1 MSLLGFEDV
10 MKADPSA
17 MAKAVA
23 DWTEMA
29 RKYQGV
35 QQRLETEVLPVTGG
49 QNLWFGSTAS
59 AANLHISMTRQ
70 QSVDAQTEAKAV
82 ASIIKDAQGDFES
95 AQKKLKQAVTDAQA
109 DGMKVTGTGN
119 VLFDVGALSK
129 EERDYYHHDPDYQ
142 QSRHEAAG
150 QWSRKITIFLEE
162 ATAAD
167 QRAALQLRRAAK
179 VGDPLDQF
187 NGQAVGGGD
196 EADGRRAAELAAR
209 LKDGKTLSPEELA
222 ELNNLM
228 KANSGSPV
236 YGQTLLNA
244 LGPEGTL
251 LLADELEVRLNDR
264 GGKLKGEY
272 GELQTNLANTIAG
285 ATRDPNTKF
294 YQDFRKGLQEAG
306 VKNINARHFG
316 GKTEPIYGYQTLATL
331 LQHGNA
337 GYGKEFLND
346 LGTDVLAAER
356 ADKNRWSAHQFNGPR
371 PDLVYDPVD
380 GVLKLMGQNPDA
392 ATMFLDPKSPGAE
405 DRLKYLL
412 RDREW
417 PTTYTNTLFGP
428 PMNDKGTHQEGLA
441 AAIEAAST
449 GDVPGDNA
457 HNGGPHTPAQA
468 RVMQGVIDALDG
480 GGKGSEIHDDLKMPI
495 ANALSDYV
503 DDTHNMLSDHQPVK
517 GRDGTWELNG
527 EGHLGGSPDHLIRV
541 MRGVSDEPEAYATL
555 YNAER
560 AKAAE
565 VLGTISADPRL
576 SPEDREIPARQVGS
590 ALGAFDAIRSDVILD
605 DKDDRMEWAEKTG
618 EFASSMNG
626 TVTGF
631 IPEVGDVAG
640 ALVDAG
646 ISNWVD
652 NVKEDAQNEGNT
664 KNSDTHFAARTQAQD
679 MAEAWGRANNLPEDS
694 KTTNAVSTELT
705 TGHTTGNLNAMIAL
719 GRNGQ
724 Q

>member
-17 MAKAVA
+17 MARAVA

-59 AANLHISMTRQ
+59 AANLHISTTRQ

-95 AQKKLKQAVTDAQA
+95 AQKKLKQTVTDAQA

-150 QWSRKITIFLEE
+150 QWSRKITVFLEE

-306 VKNINARHFG
+306 VKNLNARNFG
-316 GKTEPIYGYQTLATL
+316 GKSEPIYGYQTLATL

-346 LGTDVLAAER
+346 LGTDIVDAER
-356 ADKNRWSAHQFNGPR
+356 KDKNRWSAHQFNGPR

-417 PTTYTNTLFGP
+417 PTTYTNTLYGAP
-428 PMNDKGTHQEGLA
+428 ITDKDTHQAGLA
-441 AAIEAAST
+441 AALEAAAT
-449 GDVPGDNA
+449 GDVPGDGT
-457 HNGGPHTPAQA
+457 HTGGPHTPAQA
-468 RVMQGVIDALDG
+468 RVMQGAIDALDG
-480 GGKGSEIHDDLKMPI
+480 DGKGSEIHDDLKMPL

-503 DDTHNMLSDHQPVK
+503 DDTHLILSEDVSNIQHN
-517 GRDGTWELNG
+517 GAWEKNG
-527 EGHLGGSPDHLIRV
+527 EGHLGGSSDHIVRV
-541 MRGVSDEPEAYATL
+541 MRGVADDPEAYATL
-555 YNAER
+555 YAAER
-560 AKAAE
+560 AKAADALA
-565 VLGTISADPRL
+565 VLPPDPQHA
-576 SPEDREIPARQVGS
+576 PEDRDIPARQVGT
-590 ALGAFDAIRSDVILD
+590 ALGAYDAIRTSVILD
-605 DKDDRMEWAEKTG
+605 EKDDRMEWAEKTG
-618 EFASSMNG
+618 EFASTVNG
-626 TVTGF
+626 SVTGF
-631 IPEVGDVAG
+631 IPEVGDIAG
-640 ALVDAG
+640 GLVDLG
-646 ISNWVD
+646 ISEWTD
-652 NVKEDAQNEGNT
+652 NIKEDAQNAGNS
-664 KNSDTHFAARTQAQD
+664 KSADAHYAALTQGKA
-679 MAEAWGRANNLPEDS
+679 MAAGWGDAHHADP
-694 KTTNAVSTELT
+694 KTTSVVSQELG
-705 TGHTTGNLNAMIAL
+705 TGHTTGHANAMSAL

-724 Q
+724 K

>member
-17 MAKAVA
+17 MAKAAA

-35 QQRLETEVLPVTGG
+35 QQRLETEVLSVTGG

-59 AANLHISMTRQ
+59 AANQHVTITRQ
-70 QSVDAQTEAKAV
+70 QSIDAQTEAKAV
-82 ASIIKDAQGDFES
+82 ASIIKDAQGDFEA
-95 AQKKLKQAVTDAQA
+95 AQKKLKQAVADAQA

-119 VLFDVGALSK
+119 VLFDVGALSPD
-129 EERDYYHHDPDYQ
+129 ERNFYHHDPDYQ

-150 QWSRKITIFLEE
+150 QWSQKIKVYLEE

-179 VGDPLDQF
+179 VGDPLNQF

-196 EADGRRAAELAAR
+196 EADGRRAADLAAR
-209 LKDGKTLSPEELA
+209 LRDRKDLSPEELA

-236 YGQTLLNA
+236 YGQTLLDA

-251 LLADELEVRLNDR
+251 LLADELELRLNDR
-264 GGKLKGEY
+264 NGKLKGEY

-356 ADKNRWSAHQFNGPR
+356 KDKNRWSAHQFNGPR
-371 PDLVYDPVD
+371 PDLVHDPVD

-405 DRLKYLL
+405 DRLTYLL

-417 PTTYTNTLFGP
+417 PTTYTNTLYSAP
-428 PMNDKGTHQEGLA
+428 IVDRTTHQDGLA
-441 AAIEAAST
+441 AALEAAAT
-449 GDVPGDNA
+449 GDVPGEGS
-457 HNGGPHTPAQA
+457 HHGGPHTPAQA
-468 RVMQGVIDALDG
+468 RVMQGAIDALDG
-480 GGKGSEIHDDLKMPI
+480 DGKGAEDIHDDLKTPL

-503 DDTHNMLSDHQPVK
+503 DDTHLILSEDVSTVQH
-517 GRDGTWELNG
+517 DGAWEKNG
-527 EGHLGGSPDHLIRV
+527 EGHLGGSSDHIIRV
-541 MRGVSDEPEAYATL
+541 MRGISDEPEAYATL

-565 VLGTISADPRL
+565 ALAVLPVDPQHAAEER
-576 SPEDREIPARQVGS
+576 DIPARQVGT
-590 ALGAFDAIRSDVILD
+590 ALGAYDAIRTSVILD
-605 DKDDRMEWAEKTG
+605 EKDDRMEWAEKTG
-618 EFASSMNG
+618 EFASTASG

-631 IPEVGDVAG
+631 IPEVGDIAG
-640 ALVDAG
+640 GLVDLG
-646 ISNWVD
+646 ISEWTD
-652 NVKEDAQNEGNT
+652 NVKEDAQNAGNS
-664 KNSDTHFAARTQAQD
+664 KSADAHYAALTQGKAMAAGWGDANHADPRATSVVAQ
-679 MAEAWGRANNLPEDS
+679 
-694 KTTNAVSTELT
+694 ELG
-705 TGHTTGNLNAMIAL
+705 TGHTTGHANAMSAL

-724 Q
+724 K

>member
-35 QQRLETEVLPVTGG
+35 QQRLDTEVLPVTGG

-59 AANLHISMTRQ
+59 AANLHITVTRQ

-95 AQKKLKQAVTDAQA
+95 AQKKLKQTVADAQA

-228 KANSGSPV
+228 KADSGSPV
-236 YGQTLLNA
+236 YGQTLLTA

-251 LLADELEVRLNDR
+251 LLADELELRLNDR
-264 GGKLKGEY
+264 DGKLKGEY
-272 GELQTNLANTIAG
+272 GELQTNLANTVAG

-316 GKTEPIYGYQTLATL
+316 GRTEPIYGYQTFATL
-331 LQHGNA
+331 LQHGSA

-371 PDLVYDPVD
+371 PDLVHDPVD

-417 PTTYTNTLFGP
+417 PTTYTNTLYSAP
-428 PMNDKGTHQEGLA
+428 ITDRTTHQDGLA
-441 AAIEAAST
+441 AALEAAAT
-449 GDVPGDNA
+449 GDVPGEGS

-468 RVMQGVIDALDG
+468 RVMQGAIDALDG
-480 GGKGSEIHDDLKMPI
+480 DGKGSEIHDDLKMPL

-503 DDTHNMLSDHQPVK
+503 DDTHNILSDHV
-517 GRDGTWELNG
+517 GSGGGGIREENGAGHLNG
-527 EGHLGGSPDHLIRV
+527 GADSLTRV
-541 MRGVSDEPEAYATL
+541 LRGVSDEPEAYALL
-555 YNAER
+555 YSAER
-560 AKAAE
+560 AKTAE
-565 VLGTISADPRL
+565 LIGGLPADPQA
-576 SPEDREIPARQVGS
+576 DRSAVDLPAQRIGT
-590 ALGAFDAIRSDVILD
+590 ALGAYDAIRTDVILD
-605 DKDDRMEWAEKTG
+605 NKDDRMEWADKTG
-618 EFASSMNG
+618 SLASAAAG
-626 TVTGF
+626 PVTGF

-640 ALVDAG
+640 SLVDLG
-646 ISNWVD
+646 IEKWAD
-652 NVKEDAQNEGNT
+652 DVKKDAQDAGN
-664 KNSDTHFAARTQAQD
+664 KEASDAHFAALNQSKEMARGWGEANGDTGGRRTDLVYSNIA
-679 MAEAWGRANNLPEDS
+679 L
-694 KTTNAVSTELT
+694 
-705 TGHTTGNLNAMIAL
+705 GHTSGHANAMSAL

>member
-35 QQRLETEVLPVTGG
+35 QQRLESEVLSVTGN
-49 QNLWFGSTAS
+49 QSLWLGYTAFT
-59 AANLHISMTRQ
+59 ANQHVSYTRQ
-70 QSVDAQTEAKAV
+70 QAIDAQTEAKAV

-95 AQKKLKQAVTDAQA
+95 AQKKLKQAVADAQA
-109 DGMKVTGTGN
+109 DGMKVTGTGA
-119 VLFDVGALSK
+119 VMFDVGALDPATRSA
-129 EERDYYHHDPDYQ
+129 YHHEPDYQ
-142 QSRHEAAG
+142 RECNEAAG
-150 QWSRKITIFLEE
+150 QWAQKIKIYVEE

-179 VGDPLDQF
+179 VGDMVNEF

-196 EADGRRAAELAAR
+196 EADGKRAAQLAAR

-236 YGQTLLNA
+236 YGQTLLNT

-251 LLADELEVRLNDR
+251 QLADELEVRLNDR

-285 ATRDPNTKF
+285 ATRDTSTKF

-306 VKNINARHFG
+306 VKNIDARHFG
-316 GKTEPIYGYQTLATL
+316 GNTAPIYGYQTLATL

-337 GYGKEFLND
+337 GYGAQFLND
-346 LGTDVLAAER
+346 LGADVIAAER
-356 ADKNRWSAHQFNGPR
+356 KDNHWKSYQFNGPR
-371 PDLVYDPVD
+371 PDLVHDPVD
-380 GVLKLMGQNPDA
+380 GVLKLMGQNPEA
-392 ATMFLDPKSPGAE
+392 ATQFLDPKGPGAE

-428 PMNDKGTHQEGLA
+428 PMIDKGTHQAGLA

-449 GDVPGDNA
+449 GDVPGDGT
-457 HNGGPHTPAQA
+457 HTGGPHTPAQA
-468 RVMQGVIDALDG
+468 RVMQGVVDVLDG
-480 GGKGSEIHDDLKMPI
+480 GGKGETVHDDLKQPL

-503 DDTHNMLSDHQPVK
+503 DDTHAILSENQPSK
-517 GRDGTWELNG
+517 GRDGVWEQNG

-565 VLGTISADPRL
+565 VLAGVPADPPHG
-576 SPEDREIPARQVGS
+576 SEDREIPARQVGS
-590 ALGAFDAIRSDVILD
+590 ALGVFDAIRSDVILD
-605 DKDDRMEWAEKTG
+605 EKDDRMEWAEKTG

-646 ISNWVD
+646 ISKWVD
-652 NVKEDAQNEGNT
+652 NVKEDAQFEGNA
-664 KNSDTHFAARTQAQD
+664 KNSDTHFAARTQSHE
-679 MAEAWGRANNLPEDS
+679 MALAWGQANNLPEDS
-694 KTTNAVSTELT
+694 KATNAVSTEMK

>member
-95 AQKKLKQAVTDAQA
+95 AQKKLKQTVTDAQA

-236 YGQTLLNA
+236 YGQTLLNT

-251 LLADELEVRLNDR
+251 LLADELELRLNDR
-264 GGKLKGEY
+264 DGKLKGEY

-417 PTTYTNTLFGP
+417 PTTYTNTLYSAP
-428 PMNDKGTHQEGLA
+428 ITDKTTHQDGLA
-441 AAIEAAST
+441 AALEAAAT
-449 GDVPGDNA
+449 GDVPGEGS

-468 RVMQGVIDALDG
+468 RVMQGAIDALDG

-503 DDTHNMLSDHQPVK
+503 DDTHLILSEDVSNVQHN
-517 GRDGTWELNG
+517 GAWEKNG
-527 EGHLGGSPDHLIRV
+527 EGHLGGSSDHLVRV
-541 MRGVSDEPEAYATL
+541 MRGVADDPEAYATL
-555 YNAER
+555 YAAER
-560 AKAAE
+560 AKAADALA
-565 VLGTISADPRL
+565 VLPPDPQHA
-576 SPEDREIPARQVGS
+576 PEDRDIPARQVGT
-590 ALGAFDAIRSDVILD
+590 ALGAYDAIRTSVILD
-605 DKDDRMEWAEKTG
+605 EKDDRMEWAEKTG
-618 EFASSMNG
+618 EFASTVNG
-626 TVTGF
+626 SVTGF
-631 IPEVGDVAG
+631 IPEVGDIAG
-640 ALVDAG
+640 GLVDLG
-646 ISNWVD
+646 ISEWTD
-652 NVKEDAQNEGNT
+652 HIKEDAQNAGNS
-664 KNSDTHFAARTQAQD
+664 KSADAHYAALTQGKA
-679 MAEAWGRANNLPEDS
+679 MAAGWGDAHHADP
-694 KTTNAVSTELT
+694 KTTSVVSQELG
-705 TGHTTGNLNAMIAL
+705 TGHTTGHANAMSAL

-724 Q
+724 K

>member
-59 AANLHISMTRQ
+59 AANLHIGMTRQ

-95 AQKKLKQAVTDAQA
+95 AQKKLRQTVTDAQA

-142 QSRHEAAG
+142 QSRQEAAG

-346 LGTDVLAAER
+346 LGTDIVNAER
-356 ADKNRWSAHQFNGPR
+356 KDKNRWSAHQFNGPR

-417 PTTYTNTLFGP
+417 PTTYTNTLYSAP
-428 PMNDKGTHQEGLA
+428 IVDKGTHQEGLA
-441 AAIEAAST
+441 AALEAAAT
-449 GDVPGDNA
+449 GDVPGDGT

-468 RVMQGVIDALDG
+468 RVMQGAIDALDG

-503 DDTHNMLSDHQPVK
+503 DDTHLILSEDVSNVQHN
-517 GRDGTWELNG
+517 GAWEKNG
-527 EGHLGGSPDHLIRV
+527 EGHLGGSSDHIVRV
-541 MRGVSDEPEAYATL
+541 MRGVADDPEAYATL
-555 YNAER
+555 YAAER
-560 AKAAE
+560 AKAADALA
-565 VLGTISADPRL
+565 VLPPDPQHA
-576 SPEDREIPARQVGS
+576 PEDRDIPARQVGT
-590 ALGAFDAIRSDVILD
+590 ALGAYDAIRTSVILD
-605 DKDDRMEWAEKTG
+605 EKDDRMEWAEKTG
-618 EFASSMNG
+618 DFASTVNG
-626 TVTGF
+626 SVTGF
-631 IPEVGDVAG
+631 IPEVGDIAG
-640 ALVDAG
+640 GLVDLG
-646 ISNWVD
+646 ISEWTD
-652 NVKEDAQNEGNT
+652 HIKEDAQNAGNS
-664 KNSDTHFAARTQAQD
+664 KSADAHYAALTQGKAMAAGWGDAHHADPRTT
-679 MAEAWGRANNLPEDS
+679 S
-694 KTTNAVSTELT
+694 VVSQELG
-705 TGHTTGNLNAMIAL
+705 TGHTTGHANAMSAL

-724 Q
+724 K

>member
-1 MSLLGFEDV
+1 MSTLGYEDV

-17 MAKAVA
+17 MAKAAA
-23 DWTEMA
+23 DFTAMA
-29 RKYQGV
+29 GKYQQV
-35 QQRLETEVLPVTGG
+35 QHRLENEVLSVTGG
-49 QNLWFGSTAS
+49 QGLWLGSTAL
-59 AANLHISMTRQ
+59 AANQHVSLTRQ
-70 QSVDAQTEAKAV
+70 QSIDAQTEAKAI
-82 ASIIKDAQGDFES
+82 ASIITDAKGDFES
-95 AQKKLKQAVTDAQA
+95 AQKKLKQAVADAQA
-109 DGMKVTGTGN
+109 DGMKITGTGN
-119 VLFDVGALSK
+119 VLFDLGALSPD
-129 EERDYYHHDPDYQ
+129 ERAYYHHDPDYQ

-150 QWSRKITIFLEE
+150 QWAQKIKIYLEE

-179 VGDPLDQF
+179 VGDPSDQF

-196 EADGRRAAELAAR
+196 AADGRRAAELAAR
-209 LKDGKTLSPEELA
+209 LKDGKSLSPEELA

-228 KANSGSPV
+228 KANSGSPE
-236 YGQTLLNA
+236 YGQTLLTA

-251 LLADELEVRLNDR
+251 LLADELELRLNER

-294 YQDFRKGLQEAG
+294 YQDFRKGLQDAG
-306 VKNINARHFG
+306 VKNVNARHFG
-316 GKTEPIYGYQTLATL
+316 GKTAPIYGYQTLATL

-346 LGTDVLAAER
+346 LGTDIVAAER
-356 ADKNRWSAHQFNGPR
+356 KDKNRWSSHQFDGPR

-417 PTTYTNTLFGP
+417 PTTYTNTLFAAP
-428 PMNDKGTHQEGLA
+428 VNDKGTHQAGLA
-441 AAIEAAST
+441 AALEAAAT
-449 GDVPGDNA
+449 GDVPGEGT

-468 RVMQGVIDALDG
+468 RVMQGAIDALDG
-480 GGKGSEIHDDLKMPI
+480 GGKGSEIHDDLKMPL

-503 DDTHNMLSDHQPVK
+503 DDTHGILSDHVRS
-517 GRDGTWELNG
+517 GGGGVREENGAGHLNG
-527 EGHLGGSPDHLIRV
+527 GADSLTRV
-541 MRGVSDEPEAYATL
+541 LRGVSDEPEAYALL
-555 YNAER
+555 YSAER
-560 AKAAE
+560 AKTAE
-565 VLGTISADPRL
+565 LIGALPADPHA
-576 SPEDREIPARQVGS
+576 DRSVVDLPAQRIGT
-590 ALGAFDAIRSDVILD
+590 ALGAYDAIRTDVILD
-605 DKDDRMEWAEKTG
+605 NKDDRMEWADKTSSY
-618 EFASSMNG
+618 ASAISG
-626 TVTGF
+626 PVTGF

-640 ALVDAG
+640 SLVDLG
-646 ISNWVD
+646 IDKWAD
-652 NVKEDAQNEGNT
+652 DVKKDAQDAGN
-664 KNSDTHFAARTQAQD
+664 KEASDAHFAALNQSKEMARGWGQANGD
-679 MAEAWGRANNLPEDS
+679 
-694 KTTNAVSTELT
+694 T
-705 TGHTTGNLNAMIAL
+705 TGQRTDLVYSNIALGHTSGHANAMSAL

>member
-95 AQKKLKQAVTDAQA
+95 AQKKLKQTVADAQA

-236 YGQTLLNA
+236 YGQTLLNT

-251 LLADELEVRLNDR
+251 LLADELELRLNDR
-264 GGKLKGEY
+264 DGKLKGEY

-428 PMNDKGTHQEGLA
+428 PMNDKGTHQDGLA
-441 AAIEAAST
+441 AALEAAAT
-449 GDVPGDNA
+449 GDVPGEGS

-468 RVMQGVIDALDG
+468 RVMQGAIDALDG

-503 DDTHNMLSDHQPVK
+503 DDTHLILSEDVSNVQHN
-517 GRDGTWELNG
+517 GAWEKNG
-527 EGHLGGSPDHLIRV
+527 EGHLGGSSDHLVRV
-541 MRGVSDEPEAYATL
+541 MRGVADDPEAYATL
-555 YNAER
+555 YAAER
-560 AKAAE
+560 AKAADALA
-565 VLGTISADPRL
+565 VLPPDPQHA
-576 SPEDREIPARQVGS
+576 PEDRDIPARQVGT
-590 ALGAFDAIRSDVILD
+590 ALGAYDAIRTSVILD
-605 DKDDRMEWAEKTG
+605 EKDDRMEWAEKTG
-618 EFASSMNG
+618 EFASTVNG
-626 TVTGF
+626 SVTGF
-631 IPEVGDVAG
+631 IPEVGDIAG
-640 ALVDAG
+640 GLVDLG
-646 ISNWVD
+646 ISEWSD
-652 NVKEDAQNEGNT
+652 HIKEDAQNAGNS
-664 KNSDTHFAARTQAQD
+664 KSADAHYAALTQGKA
-679 MAEAWGRANNLPEDS
+679 MAAGWGDAHHADP
-694 KTTNAVSTELT
+694 KTTSVVSQELG
-705 TGHTTGNLNAMIAL
+705 TGHTTGHANAMSAL

-724 Q
+724 K

>member
-17 MAKAVA
+17 MAKAVT

-35 QQRLETEVLPVTGG
+35 QQRLESEVLSVTGSQG
-49 QNLWFGSTAS
+49 LWLGSTAS
-59 AANLHISMTRQ
+59 AANQHVSYTRQ
-70 QSVDAQTEAKAV
+70 QAIDAQTEAKAV

-95 AQKKLKQAVTDAQA
+95 AQKKLKQAVADAQA
-109 DGMKVTGTGN
+109 DGMKVTGTGS
-119 VLFDVGALSK
+119 VMFDVGALDPAS
-129 EERDYYHHDPDYQ
+129 RSAYHHEPDYQ
-142 QSRHEAAG
+142 RECNEAAG
-150 QWSRKITIFLEE
+150 QWAQKIKVYVEE

-167 QRAALQLRRAAK
+167 QRAALRLRRAAK
-179 VGDPLDQF
+179 VGDMMNEF

-196 EADGRRAAELAAR
+196 EADGRRAAELASR

-236 YGQTLLNA
+236 YGQTLLNT
-244 LGPEGTL
+244 LGAEGTL

-285 ATRDPNTKF
+285 ATRDTSTKF

-306 VKNINARHFG
+306 VKNIDARHFG
-316 GKTEPIYGYQTLATL
+316 GSTAPIYGYQTLATL

-337 GYGKEFLND
+337 GYGAQFLND
-346 LGTDVLAAER
+346 LGADVIAADR
-356 ADKNRWSAHQFNGPR
+356 KDNHWKSYQFNGPR
-371 PDLVYDPVD
+371 PDLVHDPVD
-380 GVLKLMGQNPDA
+380 GVLKLMGQNPEA
-392 ATMFLDPKSPGAE
+392 ATQFLDPEGPGAE

-428 PMNDKGTHQEGLA
+428 PMIDKSTHQAGLA
-441 AAIEAAST
+441 AALEAAAT

-468 RVMQGVIDALDG
+468 RVMQGAIDALDG
-480 GGKGSEIHDDLKMPI
+480 GGKGETVHDDLKLPL

-503 DDTHNMLSDHQPVK
+503 DDTHAVLSENQSSK
-517 GRDGTWELNG
+517 GRDGTWEQNG
-527 EGHLGGSPDHLIRV
+527 EGHIGGSPDHLIRV
-541 MRGVSDEPEAYATL
+541 MRGVSDDPEAYATL

-565 VLGTISADPRL
+565 VLAGMPADPQY
-576 SPEDREIPARQVGS
+576 SSEDRDIPARQVGS

-605 DKDDRMEWAEKTG
+605 EKDDRMEWAEKTG

-646 ISNWVD
+646 ISKWVD
-652 NVKEDAQNEGNT
+652 NVKEDAQFDGNA
-664 KNSDTHFAARTQAQD
+664 KNSDTHFAARTQSHE
-679 MAEAWGRANNLPEDS
+679 MALAWGQANNLPEDS
-694 KTTNAVSTELT
+694 KTTNAVSTEMK

>member
-17 MAKAVA
+17 MARAVA

-35 QQRLETEVLPVTGG
+35 QQRLESEVLSVTGG
-49 QNLWFGSTAS
+49 QGLWFGSTAS
-59 AANLHISMTRQ
+59 AANLHVTVTRQ

-95 AQKKLKQAVTDAQA
+95 AQKKLRQTVTDAQA

-119 VLFDVGALSK
+119 VLFDVGALSQ
-129 EERDYYHHDPDYQ
+129 EERDYYHHDPDYR
-142 QSRHEAAG
+142 QSRQEAAG

-179 VGDPLDQF
+179 VGDTSNQF

-236 YGQTLLNA
+236 YGQTLLNT

-251 LLADELEVRLNDR
+251 LLADELEVRLNKPD
-264 GGKLKGEY
+264 GKLKGEY

-285 ATRDPNTKF
+285 ATRDPNSKF

-306 VKNINARHFG
+306 VKNINAGHFG
-316 GKTEPIYGYQTLATL
+316 GKSEPVYGYQTLATL

-346 LGTDVLAAER
+346 LGTDIVAAER
-356 ADKNRWSAHQFNGPR
+356 KDKNRWSAHQFNGPR

-392 ATMFLDPKSPGAE
+392 ATLFLDPKSPGAE

-417 PTTYTNTLFGP
+417 PTTY
-428 PMNDKGTHQEGLA
+428 MNPLYGAPIVDKATHQEGLA
-441 AAIEAAST
+441 AALEAAAT
-449 GDVPGDNA
+449 GDVPGDGT
-457 HNGGPHTPAQA
+457 HTGGPHTPAQA
-468 RVMQGVIDALDG
+468 RVMQGAIDALDG
-480 GGKGSEIHDDLKMPI
+480 DGKGSEIHDDLKMPL

-503 DDTHNMLSDHQPVK
+503 EDTHLILSEDVSNVQH
-517 GRDGTWELNG
+517 DGAWEKNG
-527 EGHLGGSPDHLIRV
+527 EGHLGGSSDHLVRV
-541 MRGVSDEPEAYATL
+541 MRGVADDPEAYATL
-555 YNAER
+555 YAAER
-560 AKAAE
+560 AKAADALA
-565 VLGTISADPRL
+565 VLPADPQHA
-576 SPEDREIPARQVGS
+576 PEDRDIPARQVGT
-590 ALGAFDAIRSDVILD
+590 ALGAYDAIRTSVILD
-605 DKDDRMEWAEKTG
+605 EKDDRMDWAEKTG
-618 EFASSMNG
+618 DFASTMNG
-626 TVTGF
+626 TVSGF
-631 IPEVGDVAG
+631 IPEVGDIAG
-640 ALVDAG
+640 GLVDLG
-646 ISNWVD
+646 ISEWTD
-652 NVKEDAQNEGNT
+652 NIKEDAQNAGNS
-664 KNSDTHFAARTQAQD
+664 KSADAHYAALTQGKA
-679 MAEAWGRANNLPEDS
+679 MAAGWGDAHHADP
-694 KTTNAVSTELT
+694 KTTSVVAQELG
-705 TGHTTGNLNAMIAL
+705 TGHTTGHANAMSAL

-724 Q
+724 K

>member
-17 MAKAVA
+17 MARAVA

-59 AANLHISMTRQ
+59 AANLHISTTRQ

-95 AQKKLKQAVTDAQA
+95 AQKKLKQTVTDAQA

-150 QWSRKITIFLEE
+150 QWSRKITVFLEE

-294 YQDFRKGLQEAG
+294 YQDFRRGLQEAG
-306 VKNINARHFG
+306 VKNVNARHFG
-316 GKTEPIYGYQTLATL
+316 GKSEPIYGYQTLTTL

-346 LGTDVLAAER
+346 LGTDIVDAER
-356 ADKNRWSAHQFNGPR
+356 KDKNRWSAHQFNGPR

-417 PTTYTNTLFGP
+417 PTTYTNTLYGAP
-428 PMNDKGTHQEGLA
+428 ITDKDTHQAGLA
-441 AAIEAAST
+441 AALEAAAT
-449 GDVPGDNA
+449 GDVPGDGT
-457 HNGGPHTPAQA
+457 HTGGPHTPAQA
-468 RVMQGVIDALDG
+468 RVMQGAIDALDG
-480 GGKGSEIHDDLKMPI
+480 DGKGSEIHDDLKMPL

-503 DDTHNMLSDHQPVK
+503 DDTHLILSQHHTNADHS
-517 GRDGTWELNG
+517 GAWEANG
-527 EGHLGGSPDHLIRV
+527 EGHLGGTADHLIRV
-541 MRGVSDEPEAYATL
+541 MRGASDEPEAYAML

-565 VLGTISADPRL
+565 VLAAIPGDPQLGPELREGRAQNIGT
-576 SPEDREIPARQVGS
+576 V
-590 ALGAFDAIRSDVILD
+590 LGAYDAIRSDIILD
-605 DKDDRMEWAEKTG
+605 EKDDRMEWADKTG
-618 EFASSMNG
+618 EFASSVNG

-640 ALVDAG
+640 AFIDAG
-646 ISNWVD
+646 ISGWVD
-652 NVKEDAQNEGNT
+652 DVKKEAQDAGNT
-664 KNSDTHFAARTQAQD
+664 KNSDEHFAALTQSQV
-679 MAEAWGRANNLPEDS
+679 MAGEWGRRNHLNEDQ
-694 KTTNAVSTELT
+694 TEVISQSLG
-705 TGHTTGNLNAMIAL
+705 TGHTNGHRNASIAL